1 MKKISFIFLLL
12 SIGIIIYL
20 FIKEQFRGIA
30 LSQKENLLLSIT
42 YLIVG
47 ISLIILFRIKHFEDK
62 NKKDLKK

>member
-1 MKKISFIFLLL
+1 MKKVSFIFLLL
-12 SIGIIIYL
+12 SIGIIIYF

-30 LSQKENLLLSIT
+30 LSQKENFLLSIT

-62 NKKDLKK
+62 NKENLKK

>member
-1 MKKISFIFLLL
+1 MKKVSFIFLLL
-12 SIGIIIYL
+12 SIGIIIYF

>member
-1 MKKISFIFLLL
+1 M
-12 SIGIIIYL
+12 GIIIYF